1 MEYKALLRKIYI
13 KDKLNEWEKVLGT
26 FESKQKDTQFKEGN
40 TGRKQ
45 RQFKLTTSRTLVVFI
60 IKLSFFKAAFI

>member
-1 MEYKALLRKIYI
+1 MEYKAGSRRNYITNKI
-13 KDKLNEWEKVLGT
+13 NELKKILGT

-40 TGRKQ
+40 KGRKQ
-45 RQFKLTTSRTLVVFI
+45 RQFKITTSRTLVVFI